1 MKKERGIT
9 LVALVVTIIVL
20 LVLAAVTLNLVLGQN
35 GIITKAT
42 DAKIEGE
49 VSYEKEQISL
59 AVSSAKMEKI
69 KNGDNTVISS
79 EELQK
84 ELDNQMKSGKVRVAG
99 NGSLTVE
106 YIESGRSYEVNDNG
120 YISEDVI
127 IKAED
132 PTPGVMEGEGT
143 QENPYQINSV
153 EDLVAFSKTASEGN
167 KYEGK
172 YVKLMRNLD
181 FNSVLSYIEPNNTEL
196 FGDYNG
202 DGVTEGIKAEV
213 TKKEANGFKAIH
225 NFYGIFLGNNK
236 KINNV
241 YQMTEVNNS
250 DYLHRGMFE
259 KNCGTIQDLKVGGVF
274 KMINT
279 ATGDI
284 NADIGAIVGNNEGII
299 INCSDFSD
307 IRIDSTVYG
316 TDKYYQIGGLVGDN
330 EGIIKNCRN
339 SGTINVTGTIN
350 IQVGGIAG
358 INKKDAGI
366 IEDCENNKQIKINT
380 NGNKNIDRT
389 VPDTYVGGIVGDTYT
404 KLINCVNK
412 GKVEVNASSYATVG
426 GIAGNNRNEVSNSYN
441 EANIE
446 ASSSYKLKVA
456 GVIGDDSLTSIV
468 TNVYNTGNIT
478 GVHTGTEEYVFAAG
492 ISGEGIGTIKNA
504 YNMGTITGQS
514 TTRARAGGITA
525 ECNGSITNAYNV
537 GKVNGIGE
545 GKIRIGGITGDGNG
559 TIANVYNKANLKG
572 EATGTLAIGGI
583 IGDCTATISKAY
595 NIGKIEYTPTTNNY
609 IGGIVGDKHSSMTVT
624 ECYYL
629 TGTAE
634 GGIEGKDIIG
644 SAEAKED
651 LTAEVL
657 LNYLNDYVI
666 ANPDQGLKSWKI
678 TDENQKYPIFD

>member
-42 DAKIEGE
+42 DAKVEGE

-69 KNGDNTVISS
+69 KNGDNTVLSA

-106 YIESGRSYEVNDNG
+106 YIESGRSYEVNDHG

-132 PTPGVMEGEGT
+132 PAPGIMEGEGT

-250 DYLHRGMFE
+250 DYFHRGMFE
-259 KNCGTIQDLKVGGVF
+259 KNCGTIQDLKVGGTF
-274 KMINT
+274 KILNST
-279 ATGDI
+279 SGEIHTDLGS
-284 NADIGAIVGNNEGII
+284 IVGNNEGSIL
-299 INCSDFSD
+299 NCSDFSD
-307 IRIDSTVYG
+307 ILIDSTVYG
-316 TDKYYQIGGLVGDN
+316 TDKQYQIGGIAGDN
-330 EGIIKNCRN
+330 EGLIKDCKSNGIIEIK
-339 SGTINVTGTIN
+339 GKIN

-358 INKKDAGI
+358 INKSGSS
-366 IEDCENNKQIKINT
+366 IEICENYKKIKINT

-441 EANIE
+441 EAE
-446 ASSSYKLKVA
+446 VKASSSYKLKLA
-456 GVIGDDSLTSIV
+456 GIIGDDSMASVV
-468 TNVYNTGNIT
+468 TNVYNRGNIT
-478 GVHTGTEEYVFAAG
+478 GVHTGTEEYMLVAG

-504 YNMGTITGQS
+504 YNAGRIEGDS
-514 TTRARAGGITA
+514 EVKVRLGGITG
-525 ECNGSITNAYNV
+525 ECDGSITNAYNIGNINGTGK
-537 GKVNGIGE
+537 GKVE
-545 GKIRIGGITGDGNG
+545 IGGISGDGSG
-559 TIANVYNKANLKG
+559 TITNVYNRAAISGKATERLS
-572 EATGTLAIGGI
+572 AGGI
-583 IGDCTATISKAY
+583 IGDCTATINKAY
-595 NIGKIEYTPTTNNY
+595 NIGKIEYTPTINTY

-629 TGTAE
+629 TGTAV
-634 GGIEGKDIIG
+634 GGLEGKDVVG
-644 SAEAKED
+644 SAEAKEN

-666 ANPDQGLKSWKI
+666 ANPDQGLKFWKI